1 MVNGSGLGE
10 VANWK
15 GGMGAHCQSDLQGSW
30 ASEKKLVKYARDMKY
45 SSYLC
50 CQNLPRLSSDSVLF
64 WSNNNYFKVKGY
76 DTDDDTQDVLYGT
89 VCQEWQGGQ

>member
-1 MVNGSGLGE
+1 MVNGSDLGE

-50 CQNLPRLSSDSVLF
+50 
-64 WSNNNYFKVKGY
+64 
-76 DTDDDTQDVLYGT
+76 
-89 VCQEWQGGQ
+89 

>member
-1 MVNGSGLGE
+1 MSSSNSRDIANIANPLQVSNIYLPEQKKLFGIYWFHYSAMVNGSDLGE

-50 CQNLPRLSSDSVLF
+50 
-64 WSNNNYFKVKGY
+64 
-76 DTDDDTQDVLYGT
+76 
-89 VCQEWQGGQ
+89 

>member
-1 MVNGSGLGE
+1 MVNGSDLGE

-15 GGMGAHCQSDLQGSW
+15 GGRGAHCQSDLQRSL

-50 CQNLPRLSSDSVLF
+50 CQNLPRLSSDSF
-64 WSNNNYFKVKGY
+64 FSGETIIIKVKGY
-76 DTDDDTQDVLYGT
+76 DTDDDTQDAFCGT
-89 VCQEWQGGQ
+89 VCQKWQDG

>member
-1 MVNGSGLGE
+1 
-10 VANWK
+10 
-15 GGMGAHCQSDLQGSW
+15 
-30 ASEKKLVKYARDMKY
+30 MKY

-76 DTDDDTQDVLYGT
+76 DTDDDTQDAFCGM
-89 VCQEWQGGQ
+89 VCQKWQDG

>member
-1 MVNGSGLGE
+1 MIIITSAFNTDEPTPYTFPPTLNHISSSTKKLFGIYWFHYSAMVNGSDLGE

-15 GGMGAHCQSDLQGSW
+15 GGMGAHCQSDLLWSW

-50 CQNLPRLSSDSVLF
+50 
-64 WSNNNYFKVKGY
+64 
-76 DTDDDTQDVLYGT
+76 
-89 VCQEWQGGQ
+89 